1 MIASLKSTYGMS
13 VCLQSGVLMS
23 NYLCLWWNRSLTP
36 VSLHYTFGWNLM
48 CLWISVSVC
57 LWFCDTTVLQF
68 EGYPYASGCTK
79 SLSWIDSGGKGSVK
93 ILLVIASF
101 FFNVQ
106 LAHFFQKLLTLVW
119 SHCWCCCD
127 WCFSFALLFF

>member
-1 MIASLKSTYGMS
+1 M
-13 VCLQSGVLMS
+13 VCLCVYNQELWCPTTYV
-23 NYLCLWWNRSLTP
+23 YVETDHLCLFPSILA
-36 VSLHYTFGWNLM
+36 FGWNLM

-93 ILLVIASF
+93 IL
-101 FFNVQ
+101 
-106 LAHFFQKLLTLVW
+106 
-119 SHCWCCCD
+119 
-127 WCFSFALLFF
+127 